1 MYIYLYVYVYIHI
14 YIYIGATSL
23 NGECFAWLDEGGTL
37 RIYGGNPDYPNHTRP
52 IWSSGPPKED
62 IYSSYFQRFYLE
74 LSSTGKS

>member
-1 MYIYLYVYVYIHI
+1 M

-52 IWSSGPPKED
+52 IWSSDPPKED